1 MEEQHGTIPTQAPE
15 GQRTSRKGW
24 RWVLASVLV
33 LLAAFS
39 AGMAW
44 MSRGLEA
51 RVIEAVRPHLATDVA
66 VGLVSLSLWSAW
78 PDVEV
83 ILQDVRVE
91 DAIERGQDFVQLE
104 ELGFRMGWWPLLED
118 RLDVRALRLQGGR
131 LRVHRT
137 RSGQENW
144 VFWTVGLGASEGLDS
159 WSIERL
165 MLRDV
170 ELEGEWNGEGQPVTW
185 SGMVSSADMALTSLE
200 EGIEWQGEA
209 SVQRLVLE
217 TGDDRWLDG
226 RTVRCALDGRLEGDD
241 VRMNLT
247 EAALGD
253 GRVEV
258 PLSGQLTSDVEGFS
272 LALTSERYAVS
283 AAEATLPPSVQA
295 ALAPVFRGMEGQ
307 AALDVAIG
315 RLPESFHWTG
325 PEDGDWNGVW
335 AVRVE
340 PKGLSRTE
348 EAGRIDWTG
357 GRLEAFS
364 VAKGW
369 RAIAPALAVSL
380 AGGEFAGRAE
390 VRESAG
396 RMELSARGRGVF
408 RPVGLWPW
416 LPLPEEAPWTA
427 LEVQAGGRIDV
438 DGSVDLTFK
447 EGTLTSWAVGPESQV
462 VVTELVV
469 DQAGSA
475 LGLDRLDARMDPGGT
490 GWTGRLEGVT
500 LPGMSGELEAAWM
513 GEKGRLDVTLDRLDV
528 DALRPVVQ
536 PWLEGPEGEAGAWDG
551 IWAVELRTGPL
562 TQGDLSLDQMALR
575 GEWQGGALEI
585 ESLDAEGMG
594 GRVEATGRVN
604 GRAARFDGVLMDGDL
619 AKVLEGTS
627 GLGQQTLLPRHVR
640 GRVWAQGTVSH
651 VFDRQGTA
659 PWDADVRVRM
669 EQLELI
675 GFELLQEIPEVLE
688 SERKYRLI
696 ADAQD
701 LRRRLKRVRF
711 EPVDAQV
718 ELERG
723 VITLA
728 PVEVRSDA
736 MDVGVEGWYRMEG
749 PMDFTLDF
757 ALRDLKSGEGE
768 FGPMEEDGLG
778 HRFFLAIGGTLED
791 PEFGYDRRAHQEHRR
806 EERQGAWD
814 RLRGAITGDPVP
826 PEENASGSR
835 DAGTSTIPTVTEG
848 SERPEPQSDADKK
861 PTSVLDDDDDDW

>member
-1 MEEQHGTIPTQAPE
+1 MEEQHGTIPTEAPE

-24 RWVLASVLV
+24 RWVLAVAV
-33 LLAAFS
+33 ILLAAFS

-66 VGLVSLSLWSAW
+66 VGSVSLSLWSAW

-118 RLDVRALRLQGGR
+118 RLDVQALRLQGGR

-144 VFWTVGLGASEGLDS
+144 VFWTSGSGESEGLDS
-159 WSIERL
+159 WRIERL

-185 SGMVSSADMALTSLE
+185 SGMVSSADMALTSLG
-200 EGIEWQGEA
+200 EGMEWKGEA
-209 SVQRLVLE
+209 DVQRLVLE

-226 RTVRCALDGRLEGDD
+226 RTVRCALDGRWEGDD

-253 GRVEV
+253 GQVEV
-258 PLSGQLTSDVEGFS
+258 SLSGQLMSDVEGFR
-272 LALTSERYAVS
+272 LALTSERYDVS
-283 AAEATLPPSVQA
+283 AAEATLPPFVQA
-295 ALAPVFRGMEGQ
+295 ALAPVLHGMVGQ

-315 RLPESFHWTG
+315 RLPESRHWTG

-340 PKGLSRTE
+340 PRGVSRME
-348 EAGRIDWTG
+348 EAGRIEWAG
-357 GRLEAFS
+357 GQLEAFS

-369 RAIAPALAVSL
+369 RANAPVLAVSL
-380 AGGEFAGRAE
+380 AGGEFAGRVEA
-390 VRESAG
+390 RESAG

-408 RPVGLWPW
+408 RPAGLWPW
-416 LPLPEEAPWTA
+416 MPIPEEAPWTA

-438 DGSVDLTFK
+438 DGSVDLTLK
-447 EGTLTSWAVGPESQV
+447 DGTLTSWAVGPESQV
-462 VVTELVV
+462 VVTGLAV
-469 DQAGSA
+469 DQSGSA
-475 LGLDRLDARMDPGGT
+475 LGLDRLDARMAPGGT
-490 GWTGRLEGVT
+490 GWTGRLEGVL
-500 LPGMSGELEAAWM
+500 LPGMSGELEAEWT
-513 GEKGRLDVTLDRLDV
+513 GEKGRVDVTLDRVDV
-528 DALRPVVQ
+528 DAVRPVVQ
-536 PWLEGPEGEAGAWDG
+536 PWTQGPEGEAGALGRVWTV
-551 IWAVELRTGPL
+551 AVQTGPL
-562 TQGDLSLDQMALR
+562 TQGDLALDQMALR
-575 GEWQGGALEI
+575 GEWRGGAFEI

-594 GRVEATGRVN
+594 GRVEATGKVD
-604 GRAARFDGVLMDGDL
+604 GRSARFDGALMDADL
-619 AKVLEGTS
+619 AQVLEGMS
-627 GLGQQTLLPRHVR
+627 GLGQETLLPRHVR
-640 GRVWAQGTVSH
+640 GRVWAEGTVSH
-651 VFDRQGTA
+651 VFDRQGTT

-701 LRRRLKRVRF
+701 LRRRLNRVRF

-723 VITLA
+723 LITLA

-814 RLRGAITGDPVP
+814 RLRGAITGDPVSSQ
-826 PEENASGSR
+826 EESSGPK
-835 DAGTSTIPTVTEG
+835 DAGASTSPTVTEG
-848 SERPEPQSDADKK
+848 PERQEPQPDAAKK
-861 PTSVLDDDDDDW
+861 PPSVLDDDDDDW

>member
-1 MEEQHGTIPTQAPE
+1 MEEQHETIPTEAPE

-24 RWVLASVLV
+24 RWVLAFVLV
-33 LLAAFS
+33 VLVAFS

-51 RVIEAVRPHLATDVA
+51 RVIETIRPHLATDVA
-66 VGLVSLSLWSAW
+66 VESVSLSLWSAW

-91 DAIERGQDFVQLE
+91 DAIERGQDFLQLE

-118 RLDVRALRLQGGR
+118 RLDVRALRLQGGH
-131 LRVHRT
+131 LRVHRA

-144 VFWTVGLGASEGLDS
+144 VFWTSGTGESEGLES

-170 ELEGEWNGEGQPVTW
+170 QLEGEWNGEGQPVTW
-185 SGMVSSADMALTSLE
+185 SGMVASADMALTSLE
-200 EGIEWQGEA
+200 DGIEWQGEA
-209 SVQRLVLE
+209 NVQGLVLE
-217 TGDDRWLDG
+217 TGEDRWLDG
-226 RTVRCALDGRLEGDD
+226 RVGRCAMEGRLEGDD
-241 VRMNLT
+241 VRMDLM

-253 GRVEV
+253 GRVQV
-258 PLSGQLTSDVEGFS
+258 PLSGQLTSDDEGFS
-272 LALTSERYAVS
+272 LALTSERYDVS

-295 ALAPVFRGMEGQ
+295 ALASVLRGMEGK
-307 AALDVAIG
+307 AAVDVAIG
-315 RLPESFHWTG
+315 RLSEGRHWTG
-325 PEDGDWNGVW
+325 PEDGNWNGVW

-340 PKGLSRTE
+340 PKGVSRME
-348 EAGRIDWTG
+348 EAGRIEWTG

-369 RAIAPALAVSL
+369 RASAPALALSL
-380 AGGEFAGRAE
+380 ADGEFAGRAE
-390 VRESAG
+390 VGESAG
-396 RMELSARGRGVF
+396 RMDLGLQGRGVF
-408 RPVGLWPW
+408 RPAGLWPW
-416 LPLPEEAPWTA
+416 MPIPEEAPWTA

-438 DGSVDLTFK
+438 DGSVDLTLK
-447 EGTLTSWAVGPESQV
+447 DGTLTSWAVGPESQV
-462 VVTELVV
+462 VVTGLAV
-469 DQAGSA
+469 DQSGSA
-475 LGLDRLDARMDPGGT
+475 LGLDRLDARMAPGGT
-490 GWTGRLEGVT
+490 GWTGRLEGVL
-500 LPGMSGELEAAWM
+500 LPGMSGELEAEWT
-513 GEKGRLDVTLDRLDV
+513 GEKGRVDVTLDRVDV
-528 DALRPVVQ
+528 DAVRPVVQ
-536 PWLEGPEGEAGAWDG
+536 PWTQGPEGEAGALGRVWTV
-551 IWAVELRTGPL
+551 AVQTGPL
-562 TQGDLSLDQMALR
+562 TQGDLALDQMALR
-575 GEWQGGALEI
+575 GEWRGGAFEI

-594 GRVEATGRVN
+594 GRVEATGKVD
-604 GRAARFDGVLMDGDL
+604 GRSARFDGALMDADL
-619 AKVLEGTS
+619 AQVLEGMS
-627 GLGQQTLLPRHVR
+627 GLGQETLLPRHVR
-640 GRVWAQGTVSH
+640 GRVWAEGTVSH
-651 VFDRQGTA
+651 VFDRQGTT

-701 LRRRLKRVRF
+701 LRRRLNRVRF

-723 VITLA
+723 LITLA

-814 RLRGAITGDPVP
+814 RLRGAITGDPVSSQ
-826 PEENASGSR
+826 EESSGPK
-835 DAGTSTIPTVTEG
+835 DAGASTSPTVTEG
-848 SERPEPQSDADKK
+848 PERQEPQPDAAKK
-861 PTSVLDDDDDDW
+861 PPSVLDDDDDDW

>member
-1 MEEQHGTIPTQAPE
+1 MEEQHETIPTEAPE

-24 RWVLASVLV
+24 RWVLAFVLV
-33 LLAAFS
+33 VLVAFS

-51 RVIEAVRPHLATDVA
+51 RVIETIRPHLATDVA
-66 VGLVSLSLWSAW
+66 VESVSLSLWSAW

-91 DAIERGQDFVQLE
+91 DAIERGQDFLQLE

-118 RLDVRALRLQGGR
+118 RLVVRALRLQGGH
-131 LRVHRT
+131 LRVHRA

-144 VFWTVGLGASEGLDS
+144 VFWTSGTGESEGLES

-170 ELEGEWNGEGQPVTW
+170 QLEGEWNGEGQPVTW
-185 SGMVSSADMALTSLE
+185 SGMVASADMALTSLE
-200 EGIEWQGEA
+200 DGIEWQGEA
-209 SVQRLVLE
+209 NVQGLVLE
-217 TGDDRWLDG
+217 TGEDRWLDG
-226 RTVRCALDGRLEGDD
+226 RVVRCAMEGRLEGDD
-241 VRMNLT
+241 VRMDLM

-253 GRVEV
+253 GRVQV
-258 PLSGQLTSDVEGFS
+258 PLSGQLTSDDEGFS
-272 LALTSERYAVS
+272 LALTSERYDVS

-295 ALAPVFRGMEGQ
+295 ALASVLRGMEGK
-307 AALDVAIG
+307 AAVDVAIG
-315 RLPESFHWTG
+315 RLSEGRHWTG
-325 PEDGDWNGVW
+325 PEDGNWNGVW

-340 PKGLSRTE
+340 PKGVSRME
-348 EAGRIDWTG
+348 EAGRIEWTG

-369 RAIAPALAVSL
+369 RASAPALALSM
-380 AGGEFAGRAE
+380 ADGEFAGRAE
-390 VRESAG
+390 VGESAG
-396 RMELSARGRGVF
+396 RMDLGLQGRGVF
-408 RPVGLWPW
+408 RPAGLWPW
-416 LPLPEEAPWTA
+416 MPIPEEAPWTA

-438 DGSVDLTFK
+438 DGSVDLTLK
-447 EGTLTSWAVGPESQV
+447 DGTLTSWAVGPESQV
-462 VVTELVV
+462 VVTGLAV
-469 DQAGSA
+469 DQSGSA
-475 LGLDRLDARMDPGGT
+475 LGLDRLDARMAPGGT
-490 GWTGRLEGVT
+490 GWTGRLEGVL
-500 LPGMSGELEAAWM
+500 LPGMSGELEAEWT
-513 GEKGRLDVTLDRLDV
+513 GEKGRVEVTLDRVDV
-528 DALRPVVQ
+528 DAVRPVVQ
-536 PWLEGPEGEAGAWDG
+536 PWTQGPEGEAGALGRVWTV
-551 IWAVELRTGPL
+551 AVQTGPL
-562 TQGDLSLDQMALR
+562 TQGDLALDQMALR
-575 GEWQGGALEI
+575 GEWRGGAFEI

-594 GRVEATGRVN
+594 GRVEATGKVD
-604 GRAARFDGVLMDGDL
+604 GRSARFDGALMDADL
-619 AKVLEGTS
+619 AQVLEGMS
-627 GLGQQTLLPRHVR
+627 GLGQETLLPRHVR
-640 GRVWAQGTVSH
+640 GRVWAEGTVSH
-651 VFDRQGTA
+651 VFDRQGTT

-701 LRRRLKRVRF
+701 LRRRLNRVRF

-723 VITLA
+723 LITLA

-814 RLRGAITGDPVP
+814 RLRGAITGDPVSSQ
-826 PEENASGSR
+826 EESSGPK
-835 DAGTSTIPTVTEG
+835 DAGASTSPTVTEG
-848 SERPEPQSDADKK
+848 PERPEPQPDAAKK
-861 PTSVLDDDDDDW
+861 PPSVLDDDDDDW

>member
-1 MEEQHGTIPTQAPE
+1 MEQQHGMIPTEVPE

-24 RWVLASVLV
+24 RWVLAFVLV
-33 LLAAFS
+33 VLVAFS

-44 MSRGLEA
+44 MSRGLES

-66 VGLVSLSLWSAW
+66 VGSVSLSLWSAW

-144 VFWTVGLGASEGLDS
+144 VFWTAGTGEPEGLDS
-159 WSIERL
+159 WSIEQL
-165 MLRDV
+165 LLRDV

-185 SGMVSSADMALTSLE
+185 SGMVSSADMALTSLG
-200 EGIEWQGEA
+200 EGMEWQGEA
-209 SVQRLVLE
+209 NVQRLVLV
-217 TGDDRWLDG
+217 TGDDRWLDD
-226 RTVRCALDGRLEGDD
+226 RTVRCDLEGRLDGDQF
-241 VRMNLT
+241 RMNLT

-258 PLSGQLTSDVEGFS
+258 PLSGQLTSNVEGFS
-272 LALTSERYAVS
+272 LALRSERYDVS

-295 ALAPVFRGMEGQ
+295 ALVPVLRGMKGQ

-315 RLPESFHWTG
+315 RLPEGRHWTG
-325 PEDGDWNGVW
+325 PEDGNWNGVW
-335 AVRVE
+335 AVQVE
-340 PKGLSRTE
+340 PKGLHRME
-348 EAGRIDWTG
+348 EAGRIEWTE

-364 VAKGW
+364 AAEGW
-369 RAIAPALAVSL
+369 KANAPAVAVSL
-380 AGGEFAGRAE
+380 AGGEFAGHME

-396 RMELSARGRGVF
+396 RMDLALQGRGVF
-408 RPVGLWPW
+408 RPAGLWPW
-416 LPLPEEAPWTA
+416 LPVPAEAPWTA

-438 DGSVDLTFK
+438 DGSVDLMLK
-447 EGTLTSWAVGPESQV
+447 DGNVVSWGVAPESQI
-462 VVTELVV
+462 VVTALAV
-469 DQAGSA
+469 DQAGSV
-475 LGLDRLDARMDPGGT
+475 LGLDRLDARMESGGT
-490 GWTGRLEGVT
+490 GWNARLEGVT
-500 LPGMSGELEAAWM
+500 LPGMSGECEAVWT
-513 GEKGRLDVTLDRLDV
+513 GEEGRADVTLDRVDG
-528 DALRPVVQ
+528 DALRPVLE
-536 PWLEGPEGEAGAWDG
+536 PWMNGSVGEAGALGGVWT
-551 IWAVELRTGPL
+551 VEVQTGPL
-562 TQGDLSLDQMALR
+562 TQGDLALDEMAMR
-575 GEWQGGALEI
+575 GEWRGGALEI

-594 GRVEATGRVN
+594 GRVEATGKVN
-604 GRAARFDGVLMDGDL
+604 GRIARFDGALMDADL
-619 AKVLEGTS
+619 AQVLEGTS

-640 GRVWAQGTVSH
+640 GRVWAEGSVSH
-651 VFDRQGTA
+651 EFGRQGTA
-659 PWDADVRVRM
+659 PWDADIRVRM

-701 LRRRLKRVRF
+701 LRRRLNRVRF

-723 VITLA
+723 LITLA

-749 PMDFTLDF
+749 PMEFTLDF

-768 FGPMEEDGLG
+768 FGRMEEDGLG

-814 RLRGAITGDPVP
+814 RLRGAITGDSVP
-826 PEENASGSR
+826 PKEGPSGPLDSGASTGS
-835 DAGTSTIPTVTEG
+835 PVTEG
-848 SERPEPQSDADKK
+848 SEQPEPQLDAAKK
-861 PTSVLDDDDDDW
+861 PTSVLDDDDW

>member
-1 MEEQHGTIPTQAPE
+1 MEEQHETIPTEAPE

-24 RWVLASVLV
+24 RWVLAFVLV
-33 LLAAFS
+33 VLVAFS

-51 RVIEAVRPHLATDVA
+51 RVIETIRPHLATDVA
-66 VGLVSLSLWSAW
+66 VESVSLSLWSAW

-91 DAIERGQDFVQLE
+91 DAIERGHDFLQLE

-118 RLDVRALRLQGGR
+118 RLDVRALRLQGGH
-131 LRVHRT
+131 LRVHRA

-144 VFWTVGLGASEGLDS
+144 VFWTSGTGESEGLES

-170 ELEGEWNGEGQPVTW
+170 QLEGEWNGEGQPVTW
-185 SGMVSSADMALTSLE
+185 SGMVASADMALTSLG
-200 EGIEWQGEA
+200 EGMEWKGEA
-209 SVQRLVLE
+209 DVQRLVLE

-226 RTVRCALDGRLEGDD
+226 RTVRCALDGRWEGDD

-253 GRVEV
+253 GQVEV
-258 PLSGQLTSDVEGFS
+258 SLSGQLMSDVEGFS
-272 LALTSERYAVS
+272 LALTSERYDVS

-295 ALAPVFRGMEGQ
+295 ALASVLRGMEGK
-307 AALDVAIG
+307 AAVDVAIG
-315 RLPESFHWTG
+315 RLSEGRHWTG
-325 PEDGDWNGVW
+325 PEDGNWNGVW

-340 PKGLSRTE
+340 PKGVSRME
-348 EAGRIDWTG
+348 EAGRIEWTG

-369 RAIAPALAVSL
+369 RASAPALALSL
-380 AGGEFAGRAE
+380 AGGEFAGGAE

-396 RMELSARGRGVF
+396 RMGLALQGRGVF
-408 RPVGLWPW
+408 RPAGLWPW
-416 LPLPEEAPWTA
+416 LPVPEEAPWTA

-438 DGSVDLTFK
+438 DGSVDLTLK
-447 EGTLTSWAVGPESQV
+447 DGTLTSWAVGPESQV
-462 VVTELVV
+462 VVTGLAV
-469 DQAGSA
+469 DQSGSA
-475 LGLDRLDARMDPGGT
+475 LGLDRLDARMAPGGT
-490 GWTGRLEGVT
+490 GWTGRLEGVL
-500 LPGMSGELEAAWM
+500 LPGMSGELEAEWT
-513 GEKGRLDVTLDRLDV
+513 GEKGRVDVTLDRVDV
-528 DALRPVVQ
+528 DAVRPVVQ
-536 PWLEGPEGEAGAWDG
+536 PWTQGPEGEAGALGRVWTV
-551 IWAVELRTGPL
+551 AVQTGPL
-562 TQGDLSLDQMALR
+562 TQGDLALDQMALR
-575 GEWQGGALEI
+575 GEWRGGAFEI

-594 GRVEATGRVN
+594 GRVEATGKVD
-604 GRAARFDGVLMDGDL
+604 GRSARFDGALMDADL
-619 AKVLEGTS
+619 AQVLEGMS
-627 GLGQQTLLPRHVR
+627 GLGQETLLPRHVR
-640 GRVWAQGTVSH
+640 GRVWAEGTVSH
-651 VFDRQGTA
+651 VFDRQGTT

-701 LRRRLKRVRF
+701 LRRRLNRVRF

-723 VITLA
+723 LITLA

-814 RLRGAITGDPVP
+814 RLRGAITGDPVSSQ
-826 PEENASGSR
+826 EESSGPK
-835 DAGTSTIPTVTEG
+835 DAGASTSPTVTEG
-848 SERPEPQSDADKK
+848 PERPEPQPDAAKK
-861 PTSVLDDDDDDW
+861 PPSVLDDDDDDW

>member
-1 MEEQHGTIPTQAPE
+1 MEEQHETIPTEAPE

-24 RWVLASVLV
+24 RWVLAFVLV
-33 LLAAFS
+33 VLVAFS

-44 MSRGLEA
+44 MSRGLEV
-51 RVIEAVRPHLATDVA
+51 RVIETIRPHLATDVA
-66 VGLVSLSLWSAW
+66 VESVSLSLWSAW

-91 DAIERGQDFVQLE
+91 DAIERGHDFLQLE

-118 RLDVRALRLQGGR
+118 RLDVRALRLQGGH
-131 LRVHRT
+131 LRVHRA

-144 VFWTVGLGASEGLDS
+144 VFWTSGTGESEGLES

-170 ELEGEWNGEGQPVTW
+170 QLEGEWNGEGQPVTW
-185 SGMVSSADMALTSLE
+185 SGMVASADMALTSLE
-200 EGIEWQGEA
+200 DGIEWQGEA
-209 SVQRLVLE
+209 NVQELVSVSGE
-217 TGDDRWLDG
+217 DRWLDG
-226 RTVRCALDGRLEGDD
+226 RVVRCAMEGRLEGDD
-241 VRMNLT
+241 VRMDLM

-253 GRVEV
+253 GRVQV
-258 PLSGQLTSDVEGFS
+258 PLSGQLTSDDEGFS
-272 LALTSERYAVS
+272 LALTSERYDVS
-283 AAEATLPPSVQA
+283 AADATLPPSVQA
-295 ALAPVFRGMEGQ
+295 ALASVLRGMEGK
-307 AALDVAIG
+307 AAVDVAIG
-315 RLPESFHWTG
+315 RLSEGRHWTG
-325 PEDGDWNGVW
+325 PEDGNWNGVW

-340 PKGLSRTE
+340 PKGVSRME
-348 EAGRIDWTG
+348 EAGRIEWTG

-369 RAIAPALAVSL
+369 RASAPALALSL
-380 AGGEFAGRAE
+380 ADGEFAGRAE
-390 VRESAG
+390 VGESAG
-396 RMELSARGRGVF
+396 RMDLGLQGRGVF
-408 RPVGLWPW
+408 RPAGLWPW
-416 LPLPEEAPWTA
+416 MPIPEEAPWTA

-438 DGSVDLTFK
+438 DGSVDLTLK
-447 EGTLTSWAVGPESQV
+447 DGTLTSWAVGPESQV
-462 VVTELVV
+462 VVTGLAV
-469 DQAGSA
+469 DQSGSA
-475 LGLDRLDARMDPGGT
+475 LGLDRLDARMAPGGT
-490 GWTGRLEGVT
+490 GWTGRLEGVL
-500 LPGMSGELEAAWM
+500 LPGMSGELEAEWT
-513 GEKGRLDVTLDRLDV
+513 GEKGRVDVTLDRVDV
-528 DALRPVVQ
+528 DAVRPVVQ
-536 PWLEGPEGEAGAWDG
+536 PWTQGPEGEAGALGRVWTV
-551 IWAVELRTGPL
+551 AVQTGPL
-562 TQGDLSLDQMALR
+562 TQGDLALDQMALR
-575 GEWQGGALEI
+575 GEWRGGAFEI

-594 GRVEATGRVN
+594 GRVEATGKVD
-604 GRAARFDGVLMDGDL
+604 GRSARFDGALMDADL
-619 AKVLEGTS
+619 AQVLEGTS
-627 GLGQQTLLPRHVR
+627 GLGQETLLPRHVR
-640 GRVWAQGTVSH
+640 GRVWAEGTVSH
-651 VFDRQGTA
+651 VFDRQGTT

-701 LRRRLKRVRF
+701 LRRRLNRVRF

-723 VITLA
+723 LITLA

-814 RLRGAITGDPVP
+814 RLRGAITGDPVSSQ
-826 PEENASGSR
+826 EESSGPK
-835 DAGTSTIPTVTEG
+835 DAGASTSPTVTEG
-848 SERPEPQSDADKK
+848 PERPEPQPDAAKK
-861 PTSVLDDDDDDW
+861 PPSVLDDDDDDW

>member
-1 MEEQHGTIPTQAPE
+1 MEEQHETIPTEAPE

-24 RWVLASVLV
+24 RWVLAFVLV
-33 LLAAFS
+33 VLVAFS
-39 AGMAW
+39 AGMEW

-51 RVIEAVRPHLATDVA
+51 RVIETIRPHLATDVA
-66 VGLVSLSLWSAW
+66 VESVSLSLWSAW

-91 DAIERGQDFVQLE
+91 DAIERGHDFLQLE

-118 RLDVRALRLQGGR
+118 RLDVRALRLQGGH
-131 LRVHRT
+131 LRVHRA

-144 VFWTVGLGASEGLDS
+144 VFWTSGTGESEGLES

-170 ELEGEWNGEGQPVTW
+170 QLEGEWNGEGQPVTW
-185 SGMVSSADMALTSLE
+185 SGMVASADMALTSLE
-200 EGIEWQGEA
+200 DGIEWQGEA
-209 SVQRLVLE
+209 NVQELVSVSGE
-217 TGDDRWLDG
+217 DRWLDG
-226 RTVRCALDGRLEGDD
+226 RVVRCAMEGRLEGDD
-241 VRMNLT
+241 VRMDLM

-253 GRVEV
+253 GRVQV
-258 PLSGQLTSDVEGFS
+258 PLSGQLTSDDEGFS
-272 LALTSERYAVS
+272 LALTSERYDVS
-283 AAEATLPPSVQA
+283 AADATLPPSVQA
-295 ALAPVFRGMEGQ
+295 ALASVLRGMEGK
-307 AALDVAIG
+307 AAVDVAIG
-315 RLPESFHWTG
+315 RLSEGRHWTG
-325 PEDGDWNGVW
+325 PEDGNWNGVW

-340 PKGLSRTE
+340 PKGVSRME
-348 EAGRIDWTG
+348 EAGRIEWTG

-369 RAIAPALAVSL
+369 RASAPALALSL
-380 AGGEFAGRAE
+380 ADGEFAGRAE
-390 VRESAG
+390 VGESAG
-396 RMELSARGRGVF
+396 RMDLGLQGRGVF
-408 RPVGLWPW
+408 RPAGLWPW
-416 LPLPEEAPWTA
+416 MPIPEEAPWTA

-438 DGSVDLTFK
+438 DGSVDLTLK
-447 EGTLTSWAVGPESQV
+447 DGTLTSWAVGPESQV
-462 VVTELVV
+462 VVTGLAV
-469 DQAGSA
+469 DQSGSA
-475 LGLDRLDARMDPGGT
+475 LGLDRLDARMAPGGT
-490 GWTGRLEGVT
+490 GWTGRLEGVL
-500 LPGMSGELEAAWM
+500 LPGMSGELEAEWT
-513 GEKGRLDVTLDRLDV
+513 GEKGRVDVTLDRVDV
-528 DALRPVVQ
+528 DAVRPVVQ
-536 PWLEGPEGEAGAWDG
+536 PWTQGPEGEAGALGRVWTV
-551 IWAVELRTGPL
+551 AVQTGSL
-562 TQGDLSLDQMALR
+562 TQGDLALDQMALR
-575 GEWQGGALEI
+575 GEWRGGAFEI

-594 GRVEATGRVN
+594 GRVEATGKVD
-604 GRAARFDGVLMDGDL
+604 GRSARFDGALMDADL
-619 AKVLEGTS
+619 AQVLEGMS
-627 GLGQQTLLPRHVR
+627 GLGQETLLPRHVR
-640 GRVWAQGTVSH
+640 GRVWAEGTVSH
-651 VFDRQGTA
+651 VFDRQGTT

-701 LRRRLKRVRF
+701 LRRRLNRVRF

-723 VITLA
+723 LITLA

-814 RLRGAITGDPVP
+814 RLRGAITGDPVSSQ
-826 PEENASGSR
+826 EESSGPK
-835 DAGTSTIPTVTEG
+835 DAGASTSPTVTEG
-848 SERPEPQSDADKK
+848 PERPEPQPDAAKK
-861 PTSVLDDDDDDW
+861 PPSVLDDDDDDW

>member
-1 MEEQHGTIPTQAPE
+1 MEEQHQTSPQEAPE
-15 GQRTSRKGW
+15 AQRTARRGW
-24 RWVLASVLV
+24 RLVLALALV
-33 LLAAFS
+33 LLVAFS

-44 MSRGLEA
+44 MSRGLEV

-66 VGLVSLSLWSAW
+66 VGSVSLSLWSAW

-144 VFWTVGLGASEGLDS
+144 VFWTAGLGESEGLES

-170 ELEGEWNGEGQPVTW
+170 ELEGEWNGEGEPVSW
-185 SGMVSSADMALTSLE
+185 SGMVSVADMALTSLE

-209 SVQRLVLE
+209 NVQRLLLE

-226 RTVRCALDGRLEGDD
+226 RTVRCVLDGRLEGGD

-253 GRVEV
+253 GRIEV
-258 PLSGQLTSDVEGFS
+258 PLSGQLTSDVDGFS

-283 AAEATLPPSVQA
+283 AAKATLPPAVYAS
-295 ALAPVFRGMEGQ
+295 LEPVLRGMEGQ
-307 AALDVAIG
+307 VALDVEIG
-315 RLPESFHWTG
+315 RLPESRHWTG

-340 PKGLSRTE
+340 PKGLSRAE
-348 EAGRIDWTG
+348 EAGRIDWTA

-369 RAIAPALAVSL
+369 RANAPALALSL
-380 AGGEFAGRAE
+380 AGGEFAGGAE
-390 VRESAG
+390 ARETAG
-396 RMELSARGRGVF
+396 RVELVVQGRGVF
-408 RPVGLWPW
+408 RPAGLWSW
-416 LPLPEEAPWTA
+416 LPIPADAPWTE

-438 DGSVDLTFK
+438 DGSVDLTLK
-447 EGTLTSWAVGPESQV
+447 DGTLTSWSVGPESHV
-462 VVTELVV
+462 VVTELEVN
-469 DQAGSA
+469 QAGNA
-475 LGLDRLDARMDPGGT
+475 LGVDRLDARMNPEGT
-490 GWTGRLEGVT
+490 GWNGRLEGVT
-500 LPGMSGELEAAWM
+500 LPGASGDLEAAWT
-513 GEKGRLDVTLDRLDV
+513 GEEGRVNVALDRVDV
-528 DALRPVVQ
+528 DAVLPVVQ
-536 PWLEGPEGEAGAWDG
+536 PWIEGPEGEAGALG
-551 IWAVELRTGPL
+551 GVWAVEVQTGPL
-562 TQGDLSLDQMALR
+562 TQGDLELDQMALQAEWR
-575 GEWQGGALEI
+575 GGELEI
-585 ESLDAEGMG
+585 KSLDAAGMG
-594 GRVEATGRVN
+594 GRVEATGKIN
-604 GRAARFDGVLMDGDL
+604 GRLARFDGALMDADL
-619 AKVLEGTS
+619 AQVLEGTS
-627 GLGQQTLLPRHVR
+627 GLGQETLLPRHVR
-640 GRVWAQGTVSH
+640 GRVWAEGTVSYE
-651 VFDRQGTA
+651 FDRQGTP
-659 PWDADVRVRM
+659 PWDSDVRVRM

-723 VITLA
+723 LITLA

-736 MDVGVEGWYRMEG
+736 MDVGVKGWYRMEG

-778 HRFFLAIGGTLED
+778 HRFFLAIGGTLEN
-791 PEFGYDRRAHQEHRR
+791 PKFGYDRRAHQEHRR

-814 RLRGAITGDPVP
+814 RLRGAITGDSVP
-826 PEENASGSR
+826 PEEEPSGSL
-835 DAGTSTIPTVTEG
+835 DAGTSTIPMVTEG
-848 SERPEPQSDADKK
+848 PEPQPDAAKK
-861 PTSVLDDDDDDW
+861 PPSVLDDDDDW